1 MKLKLYNKPLSFF
14 QKNILILFKGTVIS
28 QLIGLIGSLVLAK
41 IYGAEAYGAFGIFVS
56 ISAVL
61 AIINTLQ
68 LNHAIIIAKNQ
79 HESKNLVNALFM
91 LALILT
97 FFWCLF
103 LGLSSIFVEEV
114 NSKFNII
121 LLAIFGGLF
130 YTYINILES
139 DFTFSKNFKPIANA
153 KVLTTVFNIGF
164 QLLIYNKF
172 KFLGLIY
179 GNLIA
184 IIVITLY
191 YFIVN
196 NGFTIK
202 INLKQLKQSITNNRS
217 IIKYILPSSLLNST
231 SINLIPILLVAFFSL
246 KESGEYFLSIKILAA
261 PLFLISSSVSKVYYQ
276 KSAELLINAKEKLFD
291 LTRKLTI
298 INFFIMFTFIVFIN
312 TIGITLLEYLFNKNW
327 ENLRIFTLILSFLI
341 IAKSLFNPISNIIIV
356 LNKNHIS
363 LLFNSYLLV
372 VNITALVIGNAFSN
386 IIISISL
393 LSFFGGLGYVFLL
406 IYFLK
411 KLKKLKNDTTENI
424 T

>member
-202 INLKQLKQSITNNRS
+202 INLTLLKQSITNNRS

-276 KSAELLINAKEKLFD
+276 KSAELLINAKEKLYD
-291 LTRKLTI
+291 LTKKLTTL
-298 INFFIMFTFIVFIN
+298 NFFIMFTFIVLIN

-356 LNKNHIS
+356 LNKNYIS

-411 KLKKLKNDTTENI
+411 KLKKLKNDATENI

>member
-41 IYGAEAYGAFGIFVS
+41 IYGAEAYGTFGIFVS

-356 LNKNHIS
+356 LNKNYIS

>member
-41 IYGAEAYGAFGIFVS
+41 IYGAEAYGTFGIFVS

-202 INLKQLKQSITNNRS
+202 INLTLLKQSITNNRS

-356 LNKNHIS
+356 LNKNYIS